1 MSTAL
6 SSALSGL
13 ETSLHSCIPS
23 DAELRHL
30 ESLLIKAHQAK
41 IEASVAAAHQEAQA
55 RLAAAHAAAQAQLEA
70 QTAAVQAAAAQ
81 QISTAVSA
89 QIESITP
96 VTSNQQPVASGQQL
110 ASSEPAAN
118 EPISASLANEPVANE
133 PISASLANPANEPIS
148 ASLANPANEPIS
160 ASLTNEP
167 VANEPI
173 SANLAN
179 PANEPISANL
189 ANEPAAN
196 EPAANEPISANLTN
210 QAKSV
215 NARYANLNAGLND
228 RLAFVKSLFGGD
240 DHDYQRVVAYL
251 ATLESKAECETFIRE
266 AVQPEYD
273 WSKCPDVAERFMHLV
288 YARFE

>member
-55 RLAAAHAAAQAQLEA
+55 QLAAAHAGAQAQLEA
-70 QTAAVQAAAAQ
+70 QTAAAQAAAAQ
-81 QISTAVSA
+81 QISAAVSA
-89 QIESITP
+89 QIDAIT
-96 VTSNQQPVASGQQL
+96 PVASGQQL

-118 EPISASLANEPVANE
+118 EPIAASLA
-133 PISASLANPANEPIS
+133 
-148 ASLANPANEPIS
+148 
-160 ASLTNEP
+160 NEP

-189 ANEPAAN
+189 AN

>member
-55 RLAAAHAAAQAQLEA
+55 QLAAAHAAAQAQLEA
-70 QTAAVQAAAAQ
+70 QTAAAQAAAAQ
-81 QISTAVSA
+81 QISAAVSA
-89 QIESITP
+89 QIDAITP

-133 PISASLANPANEPIS
+133 PISA
-148 ASLANPANEPIS
+148 
-160 ASLTNEP
+160 
-167 VANEPI
+167 
-173 SANLAN
+173 NLAN

-196 EPAANEPISANLTN
+196 EPISANLAN

>member
-55 RLAAAHAAAQAQLEA
+55 QLAAAHAAAQAQLEA
-70 QTAAVQAAAAQ
+70 QTAAAQAAAAQ
-81 QISTAVSA
+81 QISAAVSA
-89 QIESITP
+89 QIDAITP

-133 PISASLANPANEPIS
+133 PISA
-148 ASLANPANEPIS
+148 
-160 ASLTNEP
+160 
-167 VANEPI
+167 
-173 SANLAN
+173 NL
-179 PANEPISANL
+179 
-189 ANEPAAN
+189 AN

>member
-55 RLAAAHAAAQAQLEA
+55 QLAAAHAAAQAQLEA
-70 QTAAVQAAAAQ
+70 QTAAAQAAAAQ
-81 QISTAVSA
+81 QISAAVSA
-89 QIESITP
+89 QIDAITP

-133 PISASLANPANEPIS
+133 PISANLANPDNK
-148 ASLANPANEPIS
+148 
-160 ASLTNEP
+160 
-167 VANEPI
+167 PI
-173 SANLAN
+173 SANLA
-179 PANEPISANL
+179 
-189 ANEPAAN
+189 
-196 EPAANEPISANLTN
+196 N

>member
-30 ESLLIKAHQAK
+30 ESLLIQAHQAK
-41 IEASVAAAHQEAQA
+41 LQAAVAAAHQAAHAELAAAQQA
-55 RLAAAHAAAQAQLEA
+55 AASQLAAAHAAAQAQLETQSAAA
-70 QTAAVQAAAAQ
+70 QTAAAQ
-81 QISTAVSA
+81 QISAAVSA

-110 ASSEPAAN
+110 AASEPVANEPISANLANEPAAN

-133 PISASLANPANEPIS
+133 PISANLANPANEPIS

-160 ASLTNEP
+160 A
-167 VANEPI
+167 
-173 SANLAN
+173 NL
-179 PANEPISANL
+179 
-189 ANEPAAN
+189 AN

-273 WSKCPDVAERFMHLV
+273 WSKCPDVADRFMNLV

>member
-55 RLAAAHAAAQAQLEA
+55 QLAAAHAAAQAQIEA
-70 QTAAVQAAAAQ
+70 QTAAAQAAAAQ
-81 QISTAVSA
+81 QISAAVSA
-89 QIESITP
+89 QIDAITP

-118 EPISASLANEPVANE
+118 EPISASLAN
-133 PISASLANPANEPIS
+133 
-148 ASLANPANEPIS
+148 
-160 ASLTNEP
+160 
-167 VANEPI
+167 
-173 SANLAN
+173 

-189 ANEPAAN
+189 AN

>member
-55 RLAAAHAAAQAQLEA
+55 QLAAAHAAAQAQLEA
-70 QTAAVQAAAAQ
+70 QTAAAQAAAAQ
-81 QISTAVSA
+81 QISAAVSA
-89 QIESITP
+89 QIDAITP

-110 ASSEPAAN
+110 A
-118 EPISASLANEPVANE
+118 AS
-133 PISASLANPANEPIS
+133 
-148 ASLANPANEPIS
+148 
-160 ASLTNEP
+160 EP

-179 PANEPISANL
+179 PANEPISASL
-189 ANEPAAN
+189 ANEPVANEPISANLAN

>member
-30 ESLLIKAHQAK
+30 ESLLIQAHQAK
-41 IEASVAAAHQEAQA
+41 IQASVAAAHHDAQA
-55 RLAAAHAAAQAQLEA
+55 QLIAAHAAAQAQLEA
-70 QTAAVQAAAAQ
+70 QAAAAHAAASE
-81 QISTAVSA
+81 QISAAVSA
-89 QIESITP
+89 QIDAITP
-96 VTSNQQPVASGQQL
+96 AASDQQPAASDQQPAASNPQPVAS
-110 ASSEPAAN
+110 EPAA
-118 EPISASLANEPVANE
+118 SDQQ
-133 PISASLANPANEPIS
+133 PATS
-148 ASLANPANEPIS
+148 DQQPA
-160 ASLTNEP
+160 
-167 VANEPI
+167 
-173 SANLAN
+173 
-179 PANEPISANL
+179 
-189 ANEPAAN
+189 
-196 EPAANEPISANLTN
+196 
-210 QAKSV
+210 AKSV

-273 WSKCPDVAERFMHLV
+273 WSKCPDVADRFMNLV

>member
-55 RLAAAHAAAQAQLEA
+55 QLAAAHAGAQAQLEA
-70 QTAAVQAAAAQ
+70 QTAAAQAAAAQ
-81 QISTAVSA
+81 QISAAVSA
-89 QIESITP
+89 QIDAITP

-133 PISASLANPANEPIS
+133 PISANLANPDNKPIS
-148 ASLANPANEPIS
+148 ANLANES
-160 ASLTNEP
+160 

-173 SANLAN
+173 SANLA
-179 PANEPISANL
+179 
-189 ANEPAAN
+189 
-196 EPAANEPISANLTN
+196 N

-273 WSKCPDVAERFMHLV
+273 WSKCPDVADRFMNAERALGLLLCV
-288 YARFE
+288 GAVATVLWWQGCQLRRTSRTLGSSRAMRRSAMVTTSR

>member
-55 RLAAAHAAAQAQLEA
+55 QLAAAHAAAQAQLEA
-70 QTAAVQAAAAQ
+70 QTAAAQAAAAQ
-81 QISTAVSA
+81 QISAAVSA

-110 ASSEPAAN
+110 A
-118 EPISASLANEPVANE
+118 ASEPVANE
-133 PISASLANPANEPIS
+133 PISASLANEPA
-148 ASLANPANEPIS
+148 
-160 ASLTNEP
+160 
-167 VANEPI
+167 ANEPI

-189 ANEPAAN
+189 ANEPV
-196 EPAANEPISANLTN
+196 ANEPISANLAN

>member
-55 RLAAAHAAAQAQLEA
+55 QLAAAHAGAQAQLEA
-70 QTAAVQAAAAQ
+70 QTAAAQAAAAQ
-81 QISTAVSA
+81 QISAAVSA
-89 QIESITP
+89 QIDAITP

-133 PISASLANPANEPIS
+133 PISA
-148 ASLANPANEPIS
+148 
-160 ASLTNEP
+160 
-167 VANEPI
+167 
-173 SANLAN
+173 NLAN

-189 ANEPAAN
+189 ANEPV
-196 EPAANEPISANLTN
+196 ANEPISANLAN

>member
-55 RLAAAHAAAQAQLEA
+55 QLAAAHAAAQAQLEA
-70 QTAAVQAAAAQ
+70 QTAAAQAAAAQ
-81 QISTAVSA
+81 QISAAVSA
-89 QIESITP
+89 QIDAITP

-110 ASSEPAAN
+110 ASSEPAAY
-118 EPISASLANEPVANE
+118 E

-148 ASLANPANEPIS
+148 A
-160 ASLTNEP
+160 
-167 VANEPI
+167 
-173 SANLAN
+173 NLA
-179 PANEPISANL
+179 
-189 ANEPAAN
+189 
-196 EPAANEPISANLTN
+196 N

>member
-55 RLAAAHAAAQAQLEA
+55 QLAAAHAAAQAQLEA
-70 QTAAVQAAAAQ
+70 QTAAAQAAAAQ
-81 QISTAVSA
+81 QISAAVSA

-110 ASSEPAAN
+110 A
-118 EPISASLANEPVANE
+118 ASEPVANE
-133 PISASLANPANEPIS
+133 PISASLA
-148 ASLANPANEPIS
+148 
-160 ASLTNEP
+160 NEP

-179 PANEPISANL
+179 PANEPISASR
-189 ANEPAAN
+189 ANEPV
-196 EPAANEPISANLTN
+196 ANEPISANLAN

>member
-55 RLAAAHAAAQAQLEA
+55 QLAAAHAAAQAQLEA
-70 QTAAVQAAAAQ
+70 QTAAAQAAAAQ
-81 QISTAVSA
+81 QISAAVSA
-89 QIESITP
+89 QIDAITP

-133 PISASLANPANEPIS
+133 PISA
-148 ASLANPANEPIS
+148 
-160 ASLTNEP
+160 
-167 VANEPI
+167 
-173 SANLAN
+173 NLAN

-189 ANEPAAN
+189 AN

>member
-55 RLAAAHAAAQAQLEA
+55 QLAAAHAAAQAQLEA
-70 QTAAVQAAAAQ
+70 QTAAAQAAAAQ
-81 QISTAVSA
+81 QISAAVSA
-89 QIESITP
+89 QIDAITP

-118 EPISASLANEPVANE
+118 EPISASLANEPV
-133 PISASLANPANEPIS
+133 
-148 ASLANPANEPIS
+148 
-160 ASLTNEP
+160 
-167 VANEPI
+167 
-173 SANLAN
+173 
-179 PANEPISANL
+179 
-189 ANEPAAN
+189 
-196 EPAANEPISANLTN
+196 ANEPISANLTN

>member
-55 RLAAAHAAAQAQLEA
+55 QLAAAHAAAQAQLEA
-70 QTAAVQAAAAQ
+70 QTAAAQAAAAQ
-81 QISTAVSA
+81 QISAAVSA
-89 QIESITP
+89 QIDAITP

-118 EPISASLANEPVANE
+118 EPISASLAN
-133 PISASLANPANEPIS
+133 PANEPIS
-148 ASLANPANEPIS
+148 ASLANEPA
-160 ASLTNEP
+160 
-167 VANEPI
+167 ANEPI

-189 ANEPAAN
+189 ANEPV
-196 EPAANEPISANLTN
+196 ANEPISANLAN

>member
-55 RLAAAHAAAQAQLEA
+55 QLAAAHAAAQAQLEA
-70 QTAAVQAAAAQ
+70 QTAAAQAAAAQ
-81 QISTAVSA
+81 QISAAVSA

-110 ASSEPAAN
+110 A
-118 EPISASLANEPVANE
+118 ASEPVANE
-133 PISASLANPANEPIS
+133 PISASLA
-148 ASLANPANEPIS
+148 
-160 ASLTNEP
+160 NEP

-179 PANEPISANL
+179 PANEPISASL
-189 ANEPAAN
+189 ANEPV
-196 EPAANEPISANLTN
+196 ANEPISANLAN

>member
-55 RLAAAHAAAQAQLEA
+55 QLAAAHAAAQAQLEA
-70 QTAAVQAAAAQ
+70 QTAAAQAAAAQ
-81 QISTAVSA
+81 QISAAVSA
-89 QIESITP
+89 QIDAITP

-110 ASSEPAAN
+110 A
-118 EPISASLANEPVANE
+118 ASEPVANE
-133 PISASLANPANEPIS
+133 PISASLANEPA
-148 ASLANPANEPIS
+148 
-160 ASLTNEP
+160 
-167 VANEPI
+167 ANEPI

-189 ANEPAAN
+189 AN

>member
-55 RLAAAHAAAQAQLEA
+55 QLAAAHAAAQAQLEA
-70 QTAAVQAAAAQ
+70 QTAAAQAAAAQ
-81 QISTAVSA
+81 QISAAVSA
-89 QIESITP
+89 QIDAITP

-118 EPISASLANEPVANE
+118 EPISASLANEPA
-133 PISASLANPANEPIS
+133 
-148 ASLANPANEPIS
+148 
-160 ASLTNEP
+160 
-167 VANEPI
+167 ANEPI

-189 ANEPAAN
+189 ANESV
-196 EPAANEPISANLTN
+196 ANEPISANLAN

>member
-55 RLAAAHAAAQAQLEA
+55 QLAAAHAGAQAQLEA
-70 QTAAVQAAAAQ
+70 QTAAAQAAAAQ
-81 QISTAVSA
+81 QISAAVSA
-89 QIESITP
+89 QIDAITP

-133 PISASLANPANEPIS
+133 PISA
-148 ASLANPANEPIS
+148 
-160 ASLTNEP
+160 
-167 VANEPI
+167 
-173 SANLAN
+173 NL
-179 PANEPISANL
+179 
-189 ANEPAAN
+189 AN
-196 EPAANEPISANLTN
+196 EPAANEPISANLAN

>member
-55 RLAAAHAAAQAQLEA
+55 QLAAAHAAAQAQLEA
-70 QTAAVQAAAAQ
+70 QTAAAQAAAAQ
-81 QISTAVSA
+81 QISAAVSA
-89 QIESITP
+89 QIDAITP

-133 PISASLANPANEPIS
+133 PISANLANPDNKPIS
-148 ASLANPANEPIS
+148 ANLANES
-160 ASLTNEP
+160 

-173 SANLAN
+173 SANLA
-179 PANEPISANL
+179 
-189 ANEPAAN
+189 
-196 EPAANEPISANLTN
+196 N